1 MSATDDSVLRVS
13 VIPSNSS
20 FLLTRCCLHGA
31 WAVRRR
37 GYMGAADTTR
47 STGGDPGSCLVHL
60 LLRDWIRREPCGPSA
75 QSYYSNLMMYNSFL
89 CAVISICIG
98 TRSVGGI
105 NPSATLLVSSHQSPS
120 LALLPSPLP
129 RRRRHRRRH
138 RHRHRLWG
146 GGRRPIG
153 GESLR
158 RHRPCLFWV
167 PPTSAF
173 GPATDP
179 WRRRGGCI
187 RWRHV
192 PHLGAPWPHCQW
204 KAVP

>member
-1 MSATDDSVLRVS
+1 
-13 VIPSNSS
+13 
-20 FLLTRCCLHGA
+20 
-31 WAVRRR
+31 
-37 GYMGAADTTR
+37 MGAADTTR

-146 GGRRPIG
+146 GVVGPSGVKVLGGTAPVFSGCRRPA
-153 GESLR
+153 
-158 RHRPCLFWV
+158 P
-167 PPTSAF
+167 SA
-173 GPATDP
+173 
-179 WRRRGGCI
+179 RRRI
-187 RWRHV
+187 
-192 PHLGAPWPHCQW
+192 LGAGGAAAYDGGTCLILAPRGRIANGRQCLSHGGVGHTRQSQCLRHEGSEGGGPGTH
-204 KAVP
+204 KAKAMSYLDH